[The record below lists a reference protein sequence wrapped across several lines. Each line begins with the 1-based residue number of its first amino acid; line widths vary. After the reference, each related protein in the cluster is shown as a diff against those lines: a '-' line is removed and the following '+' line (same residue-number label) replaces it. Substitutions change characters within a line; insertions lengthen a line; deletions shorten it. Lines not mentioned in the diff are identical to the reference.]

1 MELHFLKVGNG
12 DCIIIKLPNGN
23 LMMVDICN
31 GGSKNPELTD
41 PVDYVLHL
49 TPSWTL
55 YTWLHPDAPIPQWAK
70 PKLSPYVQ
78 THPDMDHMDGL
89 AVLKKE
95 CSIRSFWDTPNE
107 KPSPD
112 FNSPYSKGSSDDW
125 DAYQELRKHAKH
137 HYRSKSP
144 VFSGGVKQ
152 TKYEVYVLHPTK
164 EAVKEANESGKWN
177 NASYAL
183 LITSYVQQVK
193 QGRVVKEKE
202 FKALI
207 AGDIETSVWEELYK
221 WANTDETIKALVSN
235 ITVFRVSHHGRRSGY
250 CGTDWLKLTKP
261 KDVVISKGS
270 VPEVESAYEDYR
282 KYLGSADHLW
292 LTSQG
297 DVICTYDP
305 NSGKH
310 SIDYRK

>member
-1 MELHFLKVGNG
+1 
-12 DCIIIKLPNGN
+12 
-23 LMMVDICN
+23 MMVDICN
-31 GGSKNPELTD
+31 GRGEDPKLTN
-41 PVDYVLHL
+41 PVDYVSRL
-49 TPSWTL
+49 TPPWT
-55 YTWLHPDAPIPQWAK
+55 K

-89 AVLKKE
+89 AVLKEK
-95 CSIRSFWDTPNE
+95 CLIRNFWDTPNE

-112 FNSPYSKGSSDDW
+112 FNSPYSKGSPKDW
-125 DAYQELRKHAKH
+125 KAYQELRKDAKH

-144 VFSGGVKQ
+144 VFFRYVQQ

-177 NASYAL
+177 NASYVL
-183 LITSYVQQVK
+183 LITS
-193 QGRVVKEKE
+193 GRVVKEKE

-207 AGDIETSVWEELYK
+207 AGDIETSVWEELHE

-235 ITVFRVSHHGRRSGY
+235 VTVFRVSHHGRRTGY

-261 KDVVISKGS
+261 KEIVISKGS
-270 VPEVESAYEDYR
+270 VPEEESAYEDYR

-292 LTSQG
+292 LTSEG

>member
-12 DCIIIKLPNGN
+12 DCTIIKLPDGN

-31 GGSKNPELTD
+31 GRGENPKLTN
-41 PVDYVLHL
+41 PVDYVSRL
-49 TPSWTL
+49 TPPWT
-55 YTWLHPDAPIPQWAK
+55 K

-95 CSIRSFWDTPNE
+95 CSILNFWDTPNE

-112 FNSPYSKGSSDDW
+112 FNSPHSKGSPEDW
-125 DAYQELRKHAKH
+125 KAYQELRKHAKH

-144 VFSGGVKQ
+144 VFFRYVQQ

-164 EAVKEANESGKWN
+164 EAVKEANKSDKWN
-177 NASYAL
+177 NASYVL
-183 LITSYVQQVK
+183 LITS
-193 QGRVVKEKE
+193 GRVVKEKE

-207 AGDIETSVWEELYK
+207 AGDIETSVWEELYE

-235 ITVFRVSHHGRRSGY
+235 ITVFRVSHHGRRTGY
-250 CGTDWLKLTKP
+250 CGTDWLKLTNP
-261 KDVVISKGS
+261 KDIVISKGS
-270 VPEVESAYEDYR
+270 VPEEESAYEDYR

-292 LTSQG
+292 LTSQS

-310 SIDYRK
+310 SIGYRK

>member
-1 MELHFLKVGNG
+1 MELYFLKVGNG
-12 DCIIIKLPNGN
+12 DCTIIKLPDGN

-31 GGSKNPELTD
+31 GRGKNLELTN

-89 AVLKKE
+89 AALKEK
-95 CSIRSFWDTPNE
+95 CLIRNFWDTPNE

-112 FNSPYSKGSSDDW
+112 FNSPHSKGSPEDW
-125 DAYQELRKHAKH
+125 KAYQELRKHAEH

-144 VFSGGVKQ
+144 VFFRYVQQ

-164 EAVKEANESGKWN
+164 EAVKEANKSDKWN
-177 NASYAL
+177 NASYVL
-183 LITSYVQQVK
+183 LITS
-193 QGRVVKEKE
+193 GRVVKEKE

-207 AGDIETSVWEELYK
+207 AGDIETSVWEELYE

-235 ITVFRVSHHGRRSGY
+235 ITVFRVSHHGRRTGY
-250 CGTDWLKLTKP
+250 CGEDWLKLTKP
-261 KDVVISKGS
+261 KDIVISKGS
-270 VPEVESAYEDYR
+270 VPEEESAYEDYR
-282 KYLGSADHLW
+282 KYLGNADHLW

>member
-12 DCIIIKLPNGN
+12 DCTIIKLPDGN

-31 GGSKNPELTD
+31 GRGENPELTD
-41 PVDYVLHL
+41 PVDYVSRL
-49 TPSWTL
+49 TPPWT
-55 YTWLHPDAPIPQWAK
+55 K

-89 AVLKKE
+89 AVLKEK
-95 CSIRSFWDTPNE
+95 CLILNFWDTPNE

-112 FNSPYSKGSSDDW
+112 FNSPHSKGSREDW
-125 DAYQELRKHAKH
+125 DAYQELRKDAEH

-144 VFSGGVKQ
+144 VFFRYVQQ
-152 TKYEVYVLHPTK
+152 TKYEVYVLHPTE
-164 EAVKEANESGKWN
+164 EAVEEVNKSGKWN
-177 NASYAL
+177 NASYVL

-207 AGDIETSVWEELYK
+207 AGDIETSVWQELYE
-221 WANTDETIKALVSN
+221 WANTYETIKALVSN
-235 ITVFRVSHHGRRSGY
+235 ITVFRVSHHGRRTGY
-250 CGTDWLKLTKP
+250 CGEDWLKLTKP
-261 KDVVISKGS
+261 KEIVISKGS
-270 VPEVESAYEDYR
+270 VPEEESACKDYR

-292 LTSQG
+292 LTSQD